1 MDSVKLELELD
12 SEEEWVKPPELAL
25 VEFHWELEFPP
36 DDQLPEVIVDEESA
50 VLLLKVSVEEE
61 LLPDFLPT
69 VYPVIQPFESR

>member
-1 MDSVKLELELD
+1 
-12 SEEEWVKPPELAL
+12 VKPPELAL

-50 VLLLKVSVEEE
+50 VLLLEACAEEE
-61 LLPDFLPT
+61 LLADLALT